1 MKKNIIKILKV
12 YHSLDESEKIEFQN
26 HLNKNNEIKK
36 LEDLSLR
43 SSVASQLLNDIITP
57 EGKPYFNV
65 DWVAKNIMGFSDK
78 EIKELRD
85 KKSK

>member
-26 HLNKNNEIKK
+26 HLNKNTEIKK

-57 EGKPYFNV
+57 EGKSYFNV

>member
-12 YHSLDESEKIEFQN
+12 YHSLDENEKIEFQN

-57 EGKPYFNV
+57 EGKSYFNV